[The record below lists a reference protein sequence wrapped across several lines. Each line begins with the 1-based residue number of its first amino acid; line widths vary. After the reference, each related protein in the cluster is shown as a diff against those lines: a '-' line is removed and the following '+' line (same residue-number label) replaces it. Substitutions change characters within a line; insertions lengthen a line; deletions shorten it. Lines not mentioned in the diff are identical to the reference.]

1 MADILLVL
9 GCALLAYGPF
19 LSLFTLIVYQKA
31 QLVIVVTTSAFFFL
45 LAALFASLFWFVFDA
60 IGLDGG
66 GWAAIIPG
74 VFFQFV
80 FRCLFVELYHRVER
94 VIQASLEKQHRE
106 EMEERQ
112 HSNNGSN
119 GSGADHGSGD
129 APGTDDTV
137 VLSRRPSH
145 QSSSSGSNIHPQ
157 SRRLLTG
164 RDKTSWTE
172 AAKLRLQMNDASC
185 GIAAGV
191 GYGGMHAILL
201 YGTLLTNQAVNN
213 GGVLYQESCPGI
225 PSLAVSAVYC
235 FCFSVLD
242 VFWMLFTFFGMRRRQ
257 LFHRGE
263 AAEGQVLSVG
273 GWLGDSRNGGNV
285 ALLLCL
291 VTHYVTTFFTVANR
305 WDYGCRVSLPAVG
318 AMVLLTAYLFWAG
331 VGRIFMP
338 PPVPLSGS
346 GSMSSASGAASVTS
360 AASGGGG
367 SQHPRGY
374 GRAAAAG
381 GGGSLRNRNVPDID

>member
-19 LSLFTLIVYQKA
+19 LSMFSLIVYQKA

-45 LAALFASLFWFVFDA
+45 LATLFASLFWFVFDA

-66 GWAAIIPG
+66 GLAAIIPG

-94 VIQASLEKQHRE
+94 VIQVSLEKQHQE

-112 HSNNGSN
+112 HSNNNTDSN
-119 GSGADHGSGD
+119 NDQSSGD

-137 VLSRRPSH
+137 VLSRRPSN
-145 QSSSSGSNIHPQ
+145 QSSSSNNSSQQN
-157 SRRLLTG
+157 RRLLTG
-164 RDKTSWTE
+164 RDKSSWTE

-213 GGVLYQESCPGI
+213 AGVLYQESCPSI

-235 FCFSVLD
+235 FCFSILD

-263 AAEGQVLSVG
+263 SAEGQVLSVG
-273 GWLGDSRNGGNV
+273 GWLGDSRNGGNI

-291 VTHYVTTFFTVANR
+291 VTHYVASLVTVANR

-346 GSMSSASGAASVTS
+346 GSMASSSAAASVAS
-360 AASGGGG
+360 AASG
-367 SQHPRGY
+367 SQQQRTY
-374 GRAAAAG
+374 GRGSGSA
-381 GGGSLRNRNVPDID
+381 GSLRNRNVPDID